1 MCYGFILIPFYYVK
15 SGFFIFIHYLTLIA
29 NVEMSKVTCR
39 YETWR
44 VMDNFF
50 YGVVYFLL
58 FSMVLT

>member
-50 YGVVYFLL
+50 YGVVYF
-58 FSMVLT
+58 